1 MPGWWQCHSGI
12 AKRAMTD
19 YSRWR
24 SHAKDFRELQQQH
37 PELYADEPCVSGE
50 WLVRGDG
57 RERFESMAGIAA
69 MDAGHAIGDRDRW
82 LDLVK
87 TFLLDR
93 SSEQITCIQ
102 VGSASGVGNRGDR
115 LDPDGPAVRGWVLCT
130 IRPVCQASADYCL
143 ERAKL
148 ARRDEL
154 TPIEDLSPTPE
165 AAPEQSPISRTI
177 SVGAQAELRFPKR
190 SAWLRARLIERS
202 RNRNDPPATG
212 PDPKTIDRIPAVKR
226 CEKDALEKLAT
237 LYESSQKWLS

>member
-1 MPGWWQCHSGI
+1 
-12 AKRAMTD
+12 MTV

-24 SHAKDFRELQQQH
+24 SHEKDFRELQQQH
-37 PELYADEPCVSGE
+37 PELYAHEPCVSGE

-57 RERFESMAGIAA
+57 HERFESMAGIAA
-69 MDAGHAIGDRDRW
+69 MDAGHAIGDRHRW

-93 SSEQITCIQ
+93 GSEQITCIQ

-190 SAWLRARLIERS
+190 SEWLRARLAERS
-202 RNRNDPPATG
+202 WNRNDPLRHRG
-212 PDPKTIDRIPAVKR
+212 PDPKTIDRILAGKAVR
-226 CEKDALEKLAT
+226 EDVLEKLANA
-237 LYESSQKWLS
+237 LSKKFTKVTVLDIPQD